1 MSLACRVCFFALL
14 AWAGL
19 FSTTAGADTLADAL
33 KRAVTNLPEVRAARA
48 NQRAVEHTAAQ
59 ARGAWYPTL
68 DLALGHGR
76 ETSNNPSTRPF
87 GADPTLTR
95 READISLSQLLF
107 DGGAASGQVRR
118 FQARAEGAGDQLAD
132 AAEAAGARVA
142 QAYLDVIRLREL
154 IAIAADNERRHQ
166 ETLAQ
171 VSRLADV
178 GQGRRA
184 DAHQAEARHALA
196 QASLTQL
203 RGQLAQ
209 AEAAFLHLTGQPP
222 GTLAEAGSVQ
232 AMLPASLAAALAL
245 ALETHPAI
253 RTAQKELLA
262 AQADRDSLRSRYAAP
277 RLALE
282 VGTSANHDLDGL
294 RGANS
299 DRYAMLRLRYN
310 LFRGGSDAARVR
322 EAEARIDEAQANF
335 GKARNDVER
344 DLRQA
349 WQGLAEDRNRL
360 PQLQRYAAA
369 SAQVVTAYRLQ
380 FSIGQRTLLDVL
392 NAENELFTARS
403 SQYTGAYALTLGEL
417 RLLAAM
423 GRLLETLGVS
433 VNLDAQPQT
442 LLART
447 KAEPAAKDRSAM
459 PKKIDDTAAA
469 PPDSGKIAVMHD
481 DNHVAAQDQ
490 TGKAAAM
497 SLRQSTTLQPAALAA
512 ERAAKQQGTR

>member
-1 MSLACRVCFFALL
+1 MIQRIHILVLL
-14 AWAGL
+14 LCAGL
-19 FSTTAGADTLADAL
+19 ASPSCFAETLADAL
-33 KRAVTNLPEVRAARA
+33 GRAVANLPEVRAARA
-48 NQRAVEHTAAQ
+48 NQRAAEQTAAQ
-59 ARGAWYPTL
+59 ARSAWYPTL

-76 ETSNNPSTRPF
+76 ETSNNPSTRAL
-87 GADPTLTR
+87 GSDPTLTR
-95 READISLSQLLF
+95 REAEISLSQLLF
-107 DGGAASGQVRR
+107 DGGSASGQVRR
-118 FQARAEGAGDQLAD
+118 FQARAEGAGDQLAH
-132 AAEAAGARVA
+132 AAETAGARVA

-154 IAIAADNERRHQ
+154 IAIAADNEQRHR

-184 DAHQAEARHALA
+184 DAHQAEARYALA

-209 AEAAFLHLTGQPP
+209 AEAAFLHLTSQPP
-222 GTLAEAGSVQ
+222 GLLSDAGSFQ
-232 AMLPASLAAALAL
+232 ALLPASLAAALAL

-253 RTAQKELLA
+253 RAAQKELLA
-262 AQADRDSLRSRYAAP
+262 AQADRDSLRSRFAAP

-294 RGANS
+294 RGANA

-310 LFRGGSDAARVR
+310 LFRGGSDDARVR
-322 EAEARIDEAQANF
+322 EAEARIDEANANY

-349 WQGLAEDRNRL
+349 WQGLTEDRNRL
-360 PQLQRYAAA
+360 PQLQRYATA
-369 SAQVVTAYRLQ
+369 SAQVVTSYRLQ

-392 NAENELFTARS
+392 NAENELFAAKS
-403 SQYTGAYALTLGEL
+403 SQYTGAYAVTVGEL
-417 RLLAAM
+417 RVLAAM

-433 VNLDAQPQT
+433 VDLDAQPQT

-447 KAEPAAKDRSAM
+447 RPGAADSPAAQRA
-459 PKKIDDTAAA
+459 DDKSAAA
-469 PPDSGKIAVMHD
+469 PPDSGKIEAMHD
-481 DNHVAAQDQ
+481 NHPVAARNPPG
-490 TGKAAAM
+490 TAVALG
-497 SLRQSTTLQPAALAA
+497 LRLSTTLNSTDA
-512 ERAAKQQGTR
+512 AAKQAAR